1 MNKVGVVGLGY
12 VGLPTAVFAAESG
25 YLVCGFDTNE
35 RKVKQI
41 KAYESYVEDIESV
54 RVRNLVVNKLLSAH
68 NQVESLNNSD
78 IIVICVPTP
87 ISQSRKPDLT
97 YLLEATSGVAK
108 VLKAG
113 ALVIIES
120 TVEPGTI
127 RNIIVPILEKESNL
141 ARDKF
146 MVAYS
151 PERIDPGNKK
161 WNLGNVPKLISGM
174 NQGSID
180 SAKTFYAKFVNELI
194 ECPSFEVA
202 ETAKLLEN
210 SFRYINISF
219 VNELSMFCKNLG
231 INIMDVVN
239 AASTKPYGFMPFYPG
254 IGVGGHC
261 IPVDPLY
268 LANKARE
275 IGAPTEFIDLADRIN
290 QKMPGYFVEL
300 AEERLG
306 GLSAKKILVV
316 GVAYKPNISDVRE
329 TSVKALITGLRS
341 KGADVYWH
349 DDLVKKWDGEN
360 SVPLSNSYDLAI
372 LATPH
377 DYLDLSKLGRVPLLN
392 TKSSI

>member
-1 MNKVGVVGLGY
+1 
-12 VGLPTAVFAAESG
+12 
-25 YLVCGFDTNE
+25 
-35 RKVKQI
+35 
-41 KAYESYVEDIESV
+41 
-54 RVRNLVVNKLLSAH
+54 
-68 NQVESLNNSD
+68 
-78 IIVICVPTP
+78 
-87 ISQSRKPDLT
+87 
-97 YLLEATSGVAK
+97 
-108 VLKAG
+108 
-113 ALVIIES
+113 
-120 TVEPGTI
+120 
-127 RNIIVPILEKESNL
+127 
-141 ARDKF
+141 

>member
-1 MNKVGVVGLGY
+1 MNKVGIVGLGY

-35 RKVKQI
+35 EKVKQI
-41 KAYESYVEDIESV
+41 KACVSYIEDIESV
-54 RVRNLVVNKLLSAH
+54 RVRNVVVNKLLSAH
-68 NQVESLNNSD
+68 NQVEGLNNSD

-113 ALVIIES
+113 TLVIIES

-174 NQGSID
+174 NQESID

-290 QKMPGYFVEL
+290 QKMPGYFVER

-306 GLSAKKILVV
+306 GLSEKKILVV

-329 TSVKALITGLRS
+329 TSAKALITGLRS

-377 DYLDLSKLGRVPLLN
+377 DYLDLSKLGLVPLLN

>member
-194 ECPSFEVA
+194 ECPSFEV
-202 ETAKLLEN
+202 
-210 SFRYINISF
+210 
-219 VNELSMFCKNLG
+219 SMFCKNLG
-231 INIMDVVN
+231 INILDVVN